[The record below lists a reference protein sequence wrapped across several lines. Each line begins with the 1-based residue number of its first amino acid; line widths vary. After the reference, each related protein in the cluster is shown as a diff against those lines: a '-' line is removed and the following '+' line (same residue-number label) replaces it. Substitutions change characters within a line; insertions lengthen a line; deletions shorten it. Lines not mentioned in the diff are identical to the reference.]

1 MCLHV
6 FLSPPDLCLRSKGRK
21 EPWRHLWQI
30 YHVKSGAGLSA
41 LLVREVL
48 FSSMPVRSFGD
59 QLLCFFPHHVWRT
72 TQGRRIEAEHLAL
85 HRVTLVYVVI
95 VIAYGQWL
103 LMRFYKVKDASFS
116 HGRHYAQLS
125 NAFGCHTRSRL
136 LEKCMFIAASVSC
149 FMSCA
154 L

>member
-1 MCLHV
+1 
-6 FLSPPDLCLRSKGRK
+6 
-21 EPWRHLWQI
+21 
-30 YHVKSGAGLSA
+30 
-41 LLVREVL
+41 
-48 FSSMPVRSFGD
+48 MPVRSFGD

-116 HGRHYAQLS
+116 HETLCTIVKR
-125 NAFGCHTRSRL
+125 FW
-136 LEKCMFIAASVSC
+136 VSHKE
-149 FMSCA
+149 SSS
-154 L
+154 